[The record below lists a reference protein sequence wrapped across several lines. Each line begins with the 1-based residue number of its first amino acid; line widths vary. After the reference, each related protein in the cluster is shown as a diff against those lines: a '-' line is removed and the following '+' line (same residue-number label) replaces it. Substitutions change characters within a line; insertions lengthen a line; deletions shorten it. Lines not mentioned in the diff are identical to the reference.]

1 MENST
6 AINVICQDKPGVLRD
21 VAAAVARFKGNIRYT
36 QQFIL
41 TKGKHQGLAA
51 IYMEIVNVSSVLDLA
66 KKLKAI
72 SEVDSVSFHEP
83 FEKIWGSRIIIIGG
97 GAQVAQVALG
107 AITEA
112 DRHNIRGER
121 ISIDTLPIVDEDNIA
136 KAVNA
141 VSRTHRASILVL
153 AGSLMGGKIAQE
165 VKKLQKEGFKV
176 IALNMA
182 GSVPEIADLVV
193 TDPVQAG
200 TFAVM
205 AIAKTARFDLDR
217 VSGRR
222 F

>member
-1 MENST
+1 MQS
-6 AINVICQDKPGVLRD
+6 AINLLCEDKLGVLRD
-21 VAAAVARFKGNIRYT
+21 VAAVVAQLKGNIQYT

-41 TKGKHQGLAA
+41 TKGEHKGLAT
-51 IYMEIVNVSSVLDLA
+51 IYMEVENVKDERELA
-66 KKLKAI
+66 KGLEAI
-72 SEVDSVSFHEP
+72 PGVIDVSHHEP
-83 FEKIWGSRIIIIGG
+83 FAKIWGSRIIIIGG

-141 VSRTHRASILVL
+141 VSRTHRAGILVL
-153 AGSLMGGKIAQE
+153 AGSLMGGRIAAE
-165 VKKLQKEGFKV
+165 VQNLQKEGFKV

-182 GSVPEIADLVV
+182 GSVPEVADLVV

-205 AIAKTARFDLDR
+205 AIAKTAKFDMDR
-217 VSGRR
+217 VRGRR

>member
-1 MENST
+1 MSVTINIISEN
-6 AINVICQDKPGVLRD
+6 KPGVLRD
-21 VAAAVARFKGNIRYT
+21 IAGTVAKFNGNIQYM

-41 TKGKHQGLAA
+41 ARGLHKNLA
-51 IYMEIVNVSSVLDLA
+51 IIHMEIDDLQ
-66 KKLKAI
+66 KTSDFVKTLESMNCVKA
-72 SEVDSVSFHEP
+72 VTQHEP
-83 FEKIWGSRIIIIGG
+83 FAKIWGSRVIIIGG

-121 ISIDTLPIVDEDNIA
+121 ISIDTMPIVNEENIA
-136 KAVNA
+136 EAVNA

-153 AGSLMGGKIAQE
+153 AGALMGGKITEE
-165 VKKLQKEGFKV
+165 VKKLQKEGIKV

-182 GSVPEIADLVV
+182 GSVSNVADLVV
-193 TDPVQAG
+193 TDPIQAG

-205 AIAKTARFDLDR
+205 AIAETAKFDIER
-217 VSGRR
+217 IKGRK

>member
-1 MENST
+1 MSIT
-6 AINVICQDKPGVLRD
+6 INVISENKPGVLRD
-21 VAAAVARFKGNIRYT
+21 IAGTIAKFNGNIRYM

-41 TKGKHQGLAA
+41 ARGLHKNLA
-51 IYMEIVNVSSVLDLA
+51 IIHMEIEGVQKISDLVKVLESMGCV
-66 KKLKAI
+66 K
-72 SEVDSVSFHEP
+72 EVTQYEP
-83 FEKIWGSRIIIIGG
+83 FAKIWGSRVIIIGG

-121 ISIDTLPIVDEDNIA
+121 ISIDTMPIVNEENIA
-136 KAVNA
+136 EAVNA

-153 AGSLMGGKIAQE
+153 AGSLMGGKITEE
-165 VKKLQKEGFKV
+165 VRKLQKEGVKV

-182 GSVPEIADLVV
+182 GSVPNVADLVV
-193 TDPVQAG
+193 TDPIQAG

-205 AIAKTARFDLDR
+205 AIAETAKFDIER
-217 VSGRR
+217 IKGRK

>member
-1 MENST
+1 MLSALNLLCEN
-6 AINVICQDKPGVLRD
+6 KPGVLRN
-21 VAAAVARFKGNIRYT
+21 VAAVVARCNANIQYT

-41 TKGKHQGLAA
+41 TKGEHAGSAT
-51 IYMEIVNVSSVLDLA
+51 IYMEIEDVRDERELLRQ
-66 KKLKAI
+66 LEQL
-72 SEVDSVSFHEP
+72 SEIKQVTRHDSLER
-83 FEKIWGSRIIIIGG
+83 IWGSRIIIIGG

-121 ISIDTLPIVDEDNIA
+121 ISIDTMPIVDEENIA

-141 VSRTHRASILVL
+141 VARTHRAEILVL
-153 AGSLMGGKIAQE
+153 AGSLMGGKIAHE
-165 VKKLQKEGFKV
+165 VKRLQSEGFKV

-182 GSVPEIADLVV
+182 GSVPDVADLVV
-193 TDPVQAG
+193 TDPIQAG

-205 AIAKTARFDLDR
+205 AIARTAKFDISR

>member
-1 MENST
+1 MSIT
-6 AINVICQDKPGVLRD
+6 INVISENKPGVLRD
-21 VAAAVARFKGNIRYT
+21 IAGTIAKFNGNIQYM

-41 TKGKHQGLAA
+41 TRGLHKNLA
-51 IYMEIVNVSSVLDLA
+51 IIHMEIEDVQKTSDLV
-66 KKLKAI
+66 KMLESMDCVK
-72 SEVDSVSFHEP
+72 EVTQYEP
-83 FEKIWGSRIIIIGG
+83 FAKIWGSRVIIIGG

-121 ISIDTLPIVDEDNIA
+121 ISIDTMPIVNEENIA
-136 KAVNA
+136 EAVNA

-153 AGSLMGGKIAQE
+153 AGSLMGGKITEE
-165 VKKLQKEGFKV
+165 VRKLQKEGVKV

-182 GSVPEIADLVV
+182 GSVPSVADLVV
-193 TDPVQAG
+193 TDPIQAG

-205 AIAKTARFDLDR
+205 SIAETAKFDIGR
-217 VSGRR
+217 IKGRR

>member
-1 MENST
+1 MQS
-6 AINVICQDKPGVLRD
+6 AINLLCEDKRGVLRD
-21 VAAAVARFKGNIRYT
+21 VAAVVAQFEGNIQYT

-41 TKGKHQGLAA
+41 TKGEHKGLAT
-51 IYMEIVNVSSVLDLA
+51 IYMEIENLKDERELAEGLQAIPDVIDVSYY
-66 KKLKAI
+66 
-72 SEVDSVSFHEP
+72 EP
-83 FEKIWGSRIIIIGG
+83 FAKIWGSRIIIIGG

-141 VSRTHRASILVL
+141 VSRTHRAGILVL
-153 AGSLMGGKIAQE
+153 AGSLMGGRIAAE
-165 VKKLQKEGFKV
+165 VQKLQKEGFKV

-182 GSVPEIADLVV
+182 GSVPEVADLIV

-205 AIAKTARFDLDR
+205 AIAKTAKFDINR
-217 VSGRR
+217 VLGRQ

>member
-1 MENST
+1 M
-6 AINVICQDKPGVLRD
+6 
-21 VAAAVARFKGNIRYT
+21 
-36 QQFIL
+36 
-41 TKGKHQGLAA
+41 
-51 IYMEIVNVSSVLDLA
+51 
-66 KKLKAI
+66 
-72 SEVDSVSFHEP
+72 
-83 FEKIWGSRIIIIGG
+83 
-97 GAQVAQVALG
+97 
-107 AITEA
+107 
-112 DRHNIRGER
+112 
-121 ISIDTLPIVDEDNIA
+121 PIVDEDNIA

>member
-1 MENST
+1 MQS
-6 AINVICQDKPGVLRD
+6 AINLLCEDKRGVLRD
-21 VAAAVARFKGNIRYT
+21 VAAVVAQFEGDIQYT

-41 TKGKHQGLAA
+41 TKGEHKGLAT
-51 IYMEIVNVSSVLDLA
+51 IYLEIENLKDERELVEG
-66 KKLKAI
+66 LKAI
-72 SEVDSVSFHEP
+72 PDVIDVSHYEP
-83 FEKIWGSRIIIIGG
+83 FAKIWGSRIIIIGG

-141 VSRTHRASILVL
+141 VTRTHRAAILVL
-153 AGSLMGGKIAQE
+153 AGSLMGGRIAAE
-165 VKKLQKEGFKV
+165 VQKLQKEGFK
-176 IALNMA
+176 IISLNMA
-182 GSVPEIADLVV
+182 GSVPEVADLIV

-205 AIAKTARFDLDR
+205 AIAKTAKFDINR
-217 VSGRR
+217 VLGRQ

>member
-1 MENST
+1 MSIT
-6 AINVICQDKPGVLRD
+6 INVISENKPGVLRD
-21 VAAAVARFKGNIRYT
+21 IAGTIAKFNGNIQYM

-41 TKGKHQGLAA
+41 ARGLHKNLA
-51 IYMEIVNVSSVLDLA
+51 IIHMEIEDVQKISDLV
-66 KKLKAI
+66 KMLESMDCVK
-72 SEVDSVSFHEP
+72 EVTQYEP
-83 FEKIWGSRIIIIGG
+83 FAKIWGSRVIIIGG

-121 ISIDTLPIVDEDNIA
+121 ISIDTMPIVNEENIA
-136 KAVNA
+136 EAVNA

-153 AGSLMGGKIAQE
+153 AGSLMGGKITEE
-165 VKKLQKEGFKV
+165 VIKLQKEGVKV

-182 GSVPEIADLVV
+182 GSVPNVADLVV
-193 TDPVQAG
+193 TDPIQAG

-205 AIAKTARFDLDR
+205 AIAETAKFDIER
-217 VSGRR
+217 IKGRR

>member
-1 MENST
+1 MSITINIISEN
-6 AINVICQDKPGVLRD
+6 KPGVLRD
-21 VAAAVARFKGNIRYT
+21 IAGTVAKFNGNIQYM

-41 TKGKHQGLAA
+41 ARGLHKNLA
-51 IYMEIVNVSSVLDLA
+51 IIHMEIDDLQ
-66 KKLKAI
+66 KTSDLVKTLESMNCVKA
-72 SEVDSVSFHEP
+72 VTQHEP
-83 FEKIWGSRIIIIGG
+83 FTKIWGSRVIIIGG

-121 ISIDTLPIVDEDNIA
+121 ISIDTMPIVDEENIA
-136 KAVNA
+136 EAVNA

-153 AGSLMGGKIAQE
+153 AGSLMGGKITEE
-165 VKKLQKEGFKV
+165 VKKLQKEGIKV

-182 GSVPEIADLVV
+182 GSVPNVADLVV
-193 TDPVQAG
+193 TDPIQAG

-205 AIAKTARFDLDR
+205 SIAETAKFDIER
-217 VSGRR
+217 IKGRK

>member
-1 MENST
+1 MSIT
-6 AINVICQDKPGVLRD
+6 INVISENKPGVLRD
-21 VAAAVARFKGNIRYT
+21 IAGTIAKFNGNIQYM

-41 TKGKHQGLAA
+41 ARGLHKNLA
-51 IYMEIVNVSSVLDLA
+51 IIHMEIEDVQKTSDLV
-66 KKLKAI
+66 KMLESMDCVK
-72 SEVDSVSFHEP
+72 EVTQYEP
-83 FEKIWGSRIIIIGG
+83 FAKIWGSRVIIIGG

-121 ISIDTLPIVDEDNIA
+121 ISIDTMPIVNEENIA
-136 KAVNA
+136 EAVNA

-153 AGSLMGGKIAQE
+153 AGSLMGGKITEE
-165 VKKLQKEGFKV
+165 VKKLQKEGVKV

-182 GSVPEIADLVV
+182 GSVPSVADLVV
-193 TDPVQAG
+193 TDPIQAG

-205 AIAKTARFDLDR
+205 AIAETAKFDIGR
-217 VSGRR
+217 IKGRR

>member
-1 MENST
+1 MREPAST
-6 AINVICQDKPGVLRD
+6 RIL
-21 VAAAVARFKGNIRYT
+21 ARC
-36 QQFIL
+36 
-41 TKGKHQGLAA
+41 
-51 IYMEIVNVSSVLDLA
+51 VLDTAFTAFAMLF
-66 KKLKAI
+66 
-72 SEVDSVSFHEP
+72 SS
-83 FEKIWGSRIIIIGG
+83 IIG
-97 GAQVAQVALG
+97 
-107 AITEA
+107 
-112 DRHNIRGER
+112 
-121 ISIDTLPIVDEDNIA
+121 SIDTLPIIDENNIA

-165 VKKLQKEGFKV
+165 VMKLQNEGFKV

-182 GSVPEIADLVV
+182 GSVPDVADLVV

-205 AIAKTARFDLDR
+205 AIAKTASFDLDR

>member
-1 MENST
+1 MQS
-6 AINVICQDKPGVLRD
+6 AINLLCEDKRGVLRD
-21 VAAAVARFKGNIRYT
+21 VAAVVAQFEGDIQYT

-41 TKGKHQGLAA
+41 TKGEHKGLAT
-51 IYMEIVNVSSVLDLA
+51 IYLEIENLKDERELVEG
-66 KKLKAI
+66 LKAI
-72 SEVDSVSFHEP
+72 PDVIDVSHYEP
-83 FEKIWGSRIIIIGG
+83 FAKIWGSRIIIIGG

-141 VSRTHRASILVL
+141 VTRTHRAAILVL
-153 AGSLMGGKIAQE
+153 AGSLMGGRIAAE
-165 VKKLQKEGFKV
+165 VQKLQKEGFKI

-182 GSVPEIADLVV
+182 GSVPEVADLIV

-205 AIAKTARFDLDR
+205 AIAKTAKFDINR
-217 VSGRR
+217 VLGRQ

>member
-1 MENST
+1 MSIT
-6 AINVICQDKPGVLRD
+6 INVISENKPGVLRD
-21 VAAAVARFKGNIRYT
+21 IAGTIAKFNGNIQYM

-41 TKGKHQGLAA
+41 ARGLHKNLA
-51 IYMEIVNVSSVLDLA
+51 IIHMEIEGVQKISDLV
-66 KKLKAI
+66 KMLESMGCVK
-72 SEVDSVSFHEP
+72 EVTQYEP
-83 FEKIWGSRIIIIGG
+83 FAKIWGSRVIIIGG

-121 ISIDTLPIVDEDNIA
+121 ISIDTMPIVNEENIA
-136 KAVNA
+136 EAVNA

-153 AGSLMGGKIAQE
+153 AGSLMGGKITEE
-165 VKKLQKEGFKV
+165 VRKLQKEGIKV

-182 GSVPEIADLVV
+182 GSVPNVADLVV
-193 TDPVQAG
+193 TDPIQAG

-205 AIAKTARFDLDR
+205 AIAETAKFDIER
-217 VSGRR
+217 IKGRR